1 MRRDHRARSSTPRL
15 DPRLTMARCAI
26 DNPFRRFCMAN
37 KIETLAR
44 NMRLA
49 DNTREYIE
57 RKAAKLER
65 YLQDIDEIRVEVS
78 HVKAAR
84 NANDRQVAQI
94 TLRGKGFI
102 LRTEERADD
111 LHAAFDTALDKMQR
125 QIERYKGRHYRG
137 RGDGRSAAEVVEEEW
152 PVDETGELLPLIARR
167 KKFVLIPMTED
178 EAVEQMRLL
187 GHDNF
192 FVFFNAEQNSIQVL
206 YRRRNGTYGLIE
218 PVLG

>member
-1 MRRDHRARSSTPRL
+1 
-15 DPRLTMARCAI
+15 
-26 DNPFRRFCMAN
+26 MAN
-37 KIETLAR
+37 NIETLAR
-44 NMRLA
+44 NMKLS
-49 DNTREYIE
+49 DNTREYVE
-57 RKAAKLER
+57 KKAVKLER
-65 YLQDIDEIRVEVS
+65 YLQEIDEIRVELS
-78 HVKAAR
+78 HVKTAR
-84 NANDRQVAQI
+84 NANDRYVAQV

-111 LHAAFDTALDKMQR
+111 VHSAFDTALDKMQR
-125 QIERYKGRHYRG
+125 QIERYKGKHYRG

-152 PVDETGELLPLIARR
+152 PMDETGELLPLIARH
-167 KKFVLIPMTED
+167 KKFVLVPMSED

-218 PVLG
+218 PVVG